1 MCPLLFFAFLQGLP
15 GKDGPQGHQGPTGI
29 LVSGSVLLS
38 GLEWAAVEVAGFDPR
53 LLLARDQT
61 LITLNALYQRL
72 LPCVA
77 DTTPGV

>member
-1 MCPLLFFAFLQGLP
+1 MG
-15 GKDGPQGHQGPTGI
+15 GSGPQ
-29 LVSGSVLLS
+29 
-38 GLEWAAVEVAGFDPR
+38 EVAGFDPQ